1 MPRVRG
7 CAATAAA
14 SPEAE
19 KDTKSQAD
27 AEKKAEEFSGQTENK
42 EEAEKVEQP
51 KRKKKKEVV
60 GETQADDDDEAEMEA
75 PQKKKQKA
83 EPREKAATNTYW
95 LGIASESGV
104 SAQVVKKVLAAVKA
118 IASRDLQDEN
128 IGSFKLHGICTFT
141 VKELKYREPYTR
153 VVKGNKITV
162 SEREPFKKMNAKSLL
177 GIAGLSD

>member
-14 SPEAE
+14 LPEAE
-19 KDTKSQAD
+19 KEIKSQAD
-27 AEKKAEEFSGQTENK
+27 AEKKAEEVSGQDEK
-42 EEAEKVEQP
+42 KGGAEKEEQP

-60 GETQADDDDEAEMEA
+60 SETQADDDDDDDEA
-75 PQKKKQKA
+75 PQKKQKT
-83 EPREKAATNTYW
+83 EPRGKAATSTYW

-128 IGSFKLHGICTFT
+128 IGSFKLHGICKFT

-162 SEREPFKKMNAKSLL
+162 SEREPFKKVNAKSLL